1 MINITIYQNRQK
13 EYTAFCCIGH
23 AEYAGPGEDIVCAG
37 VSALVLNAVNSVEAF
52 TEDSYEVETDAES
65 GLISLMFTHK
75 PSKEATLLMKSLMLG
90 LEGIRDAYG
99 DEFIS
104 LISKEV

>member
-1 MINITIYQNRQK
+1 MIRITFYRSRDDIINGF
-13 EYTAFCCIGH
+13 ESLGH
-23 AEYAGPGEDIVCAG
+23 AGFAEAGEDIVCAG

-52 TEDSYEVETDAES
+52 TEDSCEIETDEES